1 VTVRPLPAHRLR
13 HVNFGNLRKTD
24 GTFHALQ
31 PNVDIHPSAHHDAG
45 AWTAPCSRVR
55 KAGFD
60 DFRIR
65 RRGKTVLGPL
75 AAAEDGSH
83 APPTKSGAFL
93 CPMQQP
99 FISDQAMNN
108 TSANTPHI
116 VTLVL
121 LSGLSVASVN
131 LFVPSLP
138 SIASEFGV
146 DYGLANLSV
155 AAYAV
160 VAAVLQLVVGPLSD
174 RFGRRPILLTG
185 LAVFAVASAG
195 CLLATDFA
203 TFLCFRMLQAG
214 IVSGFAVSRAVISDS
229 HEARTAASLMGYLA
243 MAWAVA
249 PMLGPV
255 AGGFLDALFGWR
267 ANFWAFLSFGIGMLA
282 LCCFDL
288 CETNHT
294 RSETLL
300 TQLYAYP
307 ELLRSGRF
315 WGFAL
320 CTAFSTGAFYAFLG
334 GAPLVASAVFHVP
347 PAMLG
352 VYIGSITAGFV
363 LGSFVAGQVAGRYD
377 LTTMM
382 IAGRLIPCVGLSLGL
397 LLLFAGI
404 LHELTLFG
412 ACLCLGIGNGVTM
425 PSANSGAMA
434 VQPKLAGSASG
445 LSGALAGISGA
456 ATSAFTGASLTADN
470 AASGLLAVMLLAAAL
485 GLAAAVYVRWLD
497 RLRR

>member
-1 VTVRPLPAHRLR
+1 
-13 HVNFGNLRKTD
+13 
-24 GTFHALQ
+24 
-31 PNVDIHPSAHHDAG
+31 
-45 AWTAPCSRVR
+45 
-55 KAGFD
+55 
-60 DFRIR
+60 
-65 RRGKTVLGPL
+65 
-75 AAAEDGSH
+75 
-83 APPTKSGAFL
+83 
-93 CPMQQP
+93 MQQP
-99 FISDQAMNN
+99 FIADQAMNN
-108 TSANTPHI
+108 SSADRPHLI
-116 VTLVL
+116 TLLL
-121 LSGLSVASVN
+121 LSGLSVVSIN

-138 SIASEFGV
+138 SIALEFGV

-155 AAYAV
+155 AAYAL
-160 VAAVLQLVVGPLSD
+160 VAALLQLIVGPLSD
-174 RFGRRPILLTG
+174 RFGRRPILLAG
-185 LAVFAVASAG
+185 LAVFCLASAG
-195 CLLATDFA
+195 CLLATDFT

-267 ANFWAFLSFGIGMLA
+267 ANFWAFLSLGVGMLA
-282 LCCFDL
+282 LCWFDL
-288 CETNHT
+288 YETNHS

-300 TQLYAYP
+300 KQLRAYP

-363 LGSFVAGQVAGRYD
+363 LGSFVAGRLAGCYD

-382 IAGRLIPCVGLSLGL
+382 IAGRVIPCVGLSLGL
-397 LLLFAGI
+397 LLLLAGI
-404 LHELTLFG
+404 VHELTLFG
-412 ACLCLGIGNGVTM
+412 ACVCLGIGNGVTM

-434 VQPKLAGSASG
+434 VQPNLAGSASG
-445 LSGALAGISGA
+445 LSGALAGVSGA
-456 ATSAFTGASLTADN
+456 ATSAFTGALLTVDN
-470 AASGLLAVMLLAAAL
+470 AAYGLLAVMLLAAAL
-485 GLAAAVYVRWLD
+485 GLAAAVYVRSLD
-497 RLRR
+497 QHQR